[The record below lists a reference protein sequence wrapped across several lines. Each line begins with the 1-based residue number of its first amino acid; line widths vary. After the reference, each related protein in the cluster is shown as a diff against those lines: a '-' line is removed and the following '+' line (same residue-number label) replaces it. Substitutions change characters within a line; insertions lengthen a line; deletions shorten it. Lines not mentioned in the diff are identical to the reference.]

1 LSRYQEYIEP
11 TPSEVVE
18 KLKKYKV
25 VEFSVS
31 SGRSKLRRCI
41 ESTGSTLRQVL
52 RTSEES
58 DKRKVSAGS
67 ELVSSL
73 KDQEV

>member
-11 TPSEVVE
+11 TPSEVLE
-18 KLKKYKV
+18 KLKKYRV
-25 VEFSVS
+25 VEYSVS
-31 SGRSKLRRCI
+31 STRSALRRCI

-52 RTSEES
+52 RTSEDS
-58 DKRKVSAGS
+58 DKRKVSIGS

-73 KDQEV
+73 KAQEV